1 MLSRVKFLRQT
12 PAKLL
17 ETETPDLCDKEIYH
31 ISYKDLVRQL
41 QRPDLFL
48 VKFGQTELD
57 VKDQASYEAMH
68 HLRLII
74 AVYKPRKLTPVLVEE
89 VVPGQAHL
97 EPVGELDVLHGNYEE
112 FKHQLQFPSCRFF
125 IYQGSLII
133 QNEASYQCV
142 DYDKQ
147 VCVLLQPYVPKEG
160 PWGG

>member
-31 ISYKDLVRQL
+31 ISYKDLVWQL
-41 QRPDLFL
+41 QRPGQFL

-74 AVYKPRKLTPVLVEE
+74 AVYRPKRLTTIRVIRVDPMY
-89 VVPGQAHL
+89 GQTQLADR
-97 EPVGELDVLHGNYEE
+97 DVLHAHYKDFKDALTFPGNRVLI
-112 FKHQLQFPSCRFF
+112 Q
-125 IYQGSLII
+125 QGLHRVM
-133 QNEASYQCV
+133 NKVTYQCLK
-142 DYDKQ
+142 YDRPIYAF
-147 VCVLLQPYVPKEG
+147 LYPYVRLDG